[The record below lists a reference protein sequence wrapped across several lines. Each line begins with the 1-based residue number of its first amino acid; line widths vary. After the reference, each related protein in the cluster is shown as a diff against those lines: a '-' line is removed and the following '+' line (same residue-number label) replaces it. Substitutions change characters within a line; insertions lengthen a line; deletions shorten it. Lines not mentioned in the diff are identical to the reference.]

1 MFEGNL
7 KILNREIPR
16 TLLGTS
22 QFIAAA
28 QFGHRARLYQIDLY
42 NNPENIFKIIKKSYE
57 MGITGI
63 QVIPYTP
70 VIEALKKALNA
81 GYDMD
86 IIGTVRPEKELE
98 DIQLL
103 SNLNATSMI
112 LHADITDKKDWNFIG
127 EKLQLIKDGDAVP
140 GLATHMPYLTTKRL
154 FGSPVQ
160 EMFDVYMVPVNKLGY
175 LMDSELYGSDERAH
189 LNQLIKSLDKTVIV
203 KKVLAAGIL
212 KPQEAFDYLKTV
224 EFADIVTIGI
234 ASEEE
239 AQETFSLL
247 GSQ

>member
-1 MFEGNL
+1 MFEGKL

-22 QFIAAA
+22 PFIAAA

-63 QVIPYTP
+63 QIIPHPP
-70 VIEALKKALNA
+70 VIEALKESLNA
-81 GYDMD
+81 GYNMD

-127 EKLQLIKDGDAVP
+127 EKLRLIKDEDAVP
-140 GLATHMPYLTTKRL
+140 GIATHMPYSTTKRL
-154 FGSPVQ
+154 VGSPIQ

>member
-1 MFEGNL
+1 MFEGKL
-7 KILNREIPR
+7 KVLNREIPR

-22 QFIAAA
+22 PFIAAA

-63 QVIPYTP
+63 QVIPYPP
-70 VIEALKKALNA
+70 VIVALKEALKA

-86 IIGTVRPEKELE
+86 IIGTVRPDTEMD
-98 DIQLL
+98 DIKLL
-103 SNLNATSMI
+103 SDLNATSML
-112 LHADITDKKDWNFIG
+112 LHAEITDKMDWNFIG
-127 EKLQLIKDGDAVP
+127 EKLQIIKDNNAVP
-140 GLATHMPYLTTKRL
+140 GLATHRPYLTTKSL
-154 FGSPVQ
+154 IDSPLL
-160 EMFDVYMVPVNKLGY
+160 EMFDVYMIPINKLGY
-175 LMDSELYGSDERAH
+175 LMDTEIYSSDERSH

-212 KPQEAFDYLKTV
+212 NPKEAFDYLKTI
-224 EFADIVTIGI
+224 EFADVVTLGI
-234 ASEEE
+234 ASEAE

-247 GSQ
+247 ASQ

>member
-1 MFEGNL
+1 MFEGKLN
-7 KILNREIPR
+7 IFNREIPR

-22 QFIAAA
+22 PFIAAA

-63 QVIPYTP
+63 QVIPYPP
-70 VIEALKKALNA
+70 VIEALKEALNA

-127 EKLQLIKDGDAVP
+127 EKLQFIKDEDAVP
-140 GLATHMPYLTTKRL
+140 GLATHMPYSTTKRL
-154 FGSPVQ
+154 VVSPVK
-160 EMFDVYMVPVNKLGY
+160 ELFNVYMVPVNKLGY
-175 LMDSELYGSDERAH
+175 LMDTEIYGSDERTH
-189 LNQLIKSLDKTVIV
+189 LNQLIKSMDKTVIV

-212 KPQEAFDYLKTV
+212 KPQEAFNYLKTV
-224 EFADIVTIGI
+224 EFADIITIGI
-234 ASEEE
+234 ASEAE
-239 AQETFSLL
+239 AQETFNLL
-247 GSQ
+247 SSQ

>member
-1 MFEGNL
+1 MFEGKL

-22 QFIAAA
+22 PFIAAP
-28 QFGHRARLYQIDLY
+28 QFGHRARLYQLDLY

-63 QVIPYTP
+63 QVIPYPP
-70 VIEALKKALNA
+70 VIEALEESLKV

-86 IIGTVRPEKELE
+86 IVGTVRPDTELE
-98 DIQLL
+98 DIKLL
-103 SNLNATSMI
+103 SDLNATSML

-127 EKLQLIKDGDAVP
+127 EKLQTIRDEDAIP
-140 GLATHMPYLTTKRL
+140 GLATHLPYTTTKRL
-154 FGSPVQ
+154 VGSPVQ
-160 EMFDVYMVPVNKLGY
+160 DMYDIYMVPVNKLGY
-175 LMDSELYGSDERAH
+175 LMDSEIYGSEERTH
-189 LNQLIKSLDKTVIV
+189 LNQLIKSLDKIVVV

-212 KPQEAFDYLKTV
+212 KPQEAFDYLRTV
-224 EFADIVTIGI
+224 EFADIVALGI
-234 ASEEE
+234 ASEAE

-247 GSQ
+247 DSQ